1 MLQKHEGFFANRE
14 PSAGDRFRHDANF
27 VRWRPD
33 KQAAA
38 CTYAQCEVAPPYEL
52 ARVFSAERVRPA
64 SA

>member
-1 MLQKHEGFFANRE
+1 MKAFLRTANHLQ
-14 PSAGDRFRHDANF
+14 GDRFRHDANF